1 MEHDVLLTRQNGS
14 KKHFRI
20 YGQPI
25 PHIGDIV
32 TLPIDGHLIK
42 ARIGEI
48 HGVASPRADMVD
60 HFDALK
66 WRAPKIIAP
75 QRRLNVTAS
84 QSTA

>member
-1 MEHDVLLTRQNGS
+1 MEHDVLLTRQDGS

-20 YGQPI
+20 YGRPM

-60 HFDALK
+60 HFDA
-66 WRAPKIIAP
+66 AEME
-75 QRRLNVTAS
+75 
-84 QSTA
+84 ST

>member
-1 MEHDVLLTRQNGS
+1 MEHDVLLTRQDGS

-20 YGQPI
+20 YGRPM

-48 HGVASPRADMVD
+48 HSVAFPRADMVD
-60 HFDALK
+60 HFDA
-66 WRAPKIIAP
+66 AEMES
-75 QRRLNVTAS
+75 N
-84 QSTA
+84 